1 MKYSLLL
8 VSLYNVI
15 QYLSQIRIRKRS
27 QQLFSELRSTVGSLL
42 YVLKLVCYY
51 CVIQVEKAR
60 QRIAQG
66 KRTSMYTSQAS
77 IKAKVGDVL
86 GWQEL
91 LSIVGFRF
99 EPANGELPESVFF
112 PSTDHVGI
120 LNRCSNTLYAF
131 LGMCC

>member
-1 MKYSLLL
+1 MTVLFRRVTLLCL
-8 VSLYNVI
+8 M
-15 QYLSQIRIRKRS
+15 
-27 QQLFSELRSTVGSLL
+27 
-42 YVLKLVCYY
+42 
-51 CVIQVEKAR
+51 QVEKAR

-66 KRTSMYTSQAS
+66 KRSSMYTSQAS

-91 LSIVGFRF
+91 LSMVGFRF
-99 EPANGELPESVFF
+99 EPANGDLPDSVFF

-131 LGMCC
+131 LGMDRPITVLYFSFTLSFNI